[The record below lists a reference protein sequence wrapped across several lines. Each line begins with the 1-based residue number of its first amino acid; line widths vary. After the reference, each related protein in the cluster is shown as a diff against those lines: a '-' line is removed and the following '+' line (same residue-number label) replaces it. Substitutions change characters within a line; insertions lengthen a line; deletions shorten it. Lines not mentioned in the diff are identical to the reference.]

1 MSRGARDT
9 RPDVEERMLQ
19 LYRQMT
25 PQQKAARIFDL
36 NRAAR
41 ELSAARIRKDHP
53 ELSEREVEVRVAA
66 LVYGRELVRR
76 AVGIDPGPEYE

>member
-1 MSRGARDT
+1 
-9 RPDVEERMLQ
+9 MLQ